1 MQHLNKQKLYVCMY
15 LRTYV
20 CIYVGK
26 GMKDE
31 TSTIFLYEK
40 FTIVM

>member
-1 MQHLNKQKLYVCMY
+1 MYVCI
-15 LRTYV
+15 YV

-31 TSTIFLYEK
+31 TSTIFYMKNLVLSCDLIK
-40 FTIVM
+40 KDKD